1 MNPVKTLE
9 NHGQAIWL
17 DFLARGFVAKGDL
30 KALIDTDGV
39 KGVTSNPSIFEKA
52 IGSSDEYDGAIGK
65 ALQKGDRPVADLF
78 EAVAI
83 EDIQNAADVLR
94 PVYDRLNGTDG
105 FVSLE
110 VSPYL
115 AMDTKGTIAEAER
128 LWKDV
133 KRQNLMVKVPAT
145 PEGLPAIEHLIGEGI
160 SINITLLFSQEVYR
174 EVAEA
179 YIAGLEKYVAKGG
192 DPSHV
197 ASVAS
202 FFVSRIDSAVDKQL
216 DDKIARANDPSEKE
230 RLSALKGKVA
240 IANAKLAYQDYKRLF
255 AGPRWEKLAA
265 KGAKPQRLLWA
276 STGTK
281 NKDYSDVLYVEELI
295 GPNTVNT
302 VPPATLDAFR
312 DHGKPRDSL
321 EENIEDAR
329 RVLEELEKSGISLDA
344 ITEELVKD
352 GVKLFA
358 DAADKLYGAV
368 AQKRAASLGGGIDR
382 QQLALGDGIRKAV
395 EKSTEDWRAS
405 ATIRRLWQKDKSV
418 WTGDDEN
425 KWLGWLNSPAAADV
439 ADYEDFARRVKG
451 QNFSDAVVLGMGG
464 SSLGPEVLAETFAK
478 KSGFPKLHVLDS
490 TDPAQV
496 RAMED
501 AVDLAHTL
509 FIVSSK
515 SGGTTEPNVMKDYF
529 FDRVSKTIGK
539 DKAGH
544 RFIAVTD
551 PGSSLQKVAT
561 KQGFARIFYGD
572 PTIGGRYSV
581 LSPFGLVPAA
591 AAGIDVRSLITHA
604 LAMVRSCGADV
615 PPHENP
621 GVQLGLAMGLAGLE
635 GRDKVTIT
643 SSAKVADFGAW
654 AEQLIAEST
663 GKEGK
668 GLIPIDGEPLGDPS
682 LYGNDRFFID
692 IRTEGEDDAS
702 HDDRLKALE
711 AAGHPVVRIVMK
723 SIDHIGQEFF
733 RFEMATAV
741 AGAIL
746 GINPFNQ
753 PDVEAA
759 KIKTRELTGC
769 VREDRRAAC
778 GEAGHF
784 DRRGRSLHRRAQRR
798 RAAQGR
804 RRRHARL
811 VDQSASFAFGQRR
824 LCRPAR
830 LYRARPRHD
839 RLAAEDAACGARH
852 PSCRDLRRIRP
863 ALPALHRTGLQGRP
877 RQRRVP
883 ADHRRRCQGFA
894 GARPES
900 EFRHHQGGAGA
911 RRFRRAHRTWPARAA
926 RPSQGRPRIG
936 IVRTRCRDCGSAQLG
951 KSGHATRHD
960 RPRPDGRQHRPPADE
975 QRPHRR
981 GLRQGCEGG
990 RRPRRRRRNR
1000 RRHAGRF
1007 RGKTGKAAHRLGDA
1021 AGRQDHRGDHRGT
1034 GKADA
1039 ARRRHHR
1046 WRQYV
1051 LAGRRPPR
1059 RGAEGA
1065 RACIISTS
1073 APAAASGV
1081 SSAAIA

>member
-1 MNPVKTLE
+1 MNPVKALE
-9 NHGQAIWL
+9 NHGQAVWL

-30 KALIDTDGV
+30 TKLIESDGV

-52 IGSSDEYDGAIGK
+52 IGSSDEYDGAIGQ
-65 ALQKGDRPVADLF
+65 ALKKGDRPVADLF
-78 EAVAI
+78 EHLAV
-83 EDIQNAADVLR
+83 EDIQHAADVLR
-94 PVYDRLNGTDG
+94 PVYDRLKGADG

-133 KRQNLMVKVPAT
+133 KRRNLMVKVPAT

-160 SINITLLFSQEVYR
+160 SINITLLFSQAVYR

-179 YIAGLEKYVAKGG
+179 YLAGLEKYVAKGG

-202 FFVSRIDSAVDKQL
+202 FFVSRIDTSVDKQL
-216 DDKIARANDPSEKE
+216 DERIAKANDPSEKE

-255 AGPRWEKLAA
+255 SGARWDRLST

-281 NKDYSDVLYVEELI
+281 NKDYSDVLYVAELI

-312 DHGKPRDSL
+312 DHGNVRDSL
-321 EENIEDAR
+321 EENVEDAR
-329 RVLEELEKSGISLDA
+329 RVLDELEKSGISLDA
-344 ITEELVKD
+344 ITAELVQD

-368 AQKRAASLGGGIDR
+368 AHKRATSLSGGIDV
-382 QQLALGDGIRKAV
+382 QKLALGDGIKKAV
-395 EKSTEDWRAS
+395 AESTEEWRAS
-405 ATIRRLWQKDKSV
+405 AKIRRLWQKDKSV
-418 WTGDDEN
+418 WTGDDEY

-439 ADYEDFARRVKG
+439 ADYEDFAQRVKG
-451 QNFSDAVVLGMGG
+451 QKFTDAVVLGMGG

-478 KSGFPKLHVLDS
+478 KPGFPKLRVLDS

-496 RAMED
+496 RAMEA
-501 AVDLAHTL
+501 AVDIGKTL

-529 FDRVSKTIGK
+529 FDRVSKAIGA

-561 KQGFARIFYGD
+561 RQGFARIFYGD

-591 AAGIDVRSLITHA
+591 AAGIEVGRLIKHT

-635 GRDKVTIT
+635 GRDKVTI
-643 SSAKVADFGAW
+643 SSSKKIADFGAW

-663 GKEGK
+663 GKDGK
-668 GLIPIDGEPLGDPS
+668 GLIPIDGEPLGDPAI
-682 LYGNDRFFID
+682 YGSDRFFID
-692 IRTEGEDDAS
+692 IRTEGEDDAA
-702 HDDRLKALE
+702 HDEKLAALE
-711 AAGHPVVRIVMK
+711 AAGHPMVRIVMK
-723 SIDHIGQEFF
+723 SIDHLGQEFF

-759 KIKTRELTGC
+759 KIKTRELTGAFEKTGALPPEKPVMTTDEADLYTDETNAAALRNAGANGSLGSWIKAHLSRSHSGDYVALLAYIARNGGSIDALQKMRLA
-769 VREDRRAAC
+769 VRDKRHVATCAEFGPRFLHSTGQAYKGGPDSGVFLQITADDARDLAVPGQKASFGIIKAAQARGDFDVLTERGRRALRIHLK
-778 GEAGHF
+778 G
-784 DRRGRSLHRRAQRR
+784 D
-798 RAAQGR
+798 
-804 RRRHARL
+804 
-811 VDQSASFAFGQRR
+811 
-824 LCRPAR
+824 
-830 LYRARPRHD
+830 
-839 RLAAEDAACGARH
+839 LAAALAALDAAI
-852 PSCRDLRRIRP
+852 SE
-863 ALPALHRTGLQGRP
+863 AL
-877 RQRRVP
+877 
-883 ADHRRRCQGFA
+883 
-894 GARPES
+894 
-900 EFRHHQGGAGA
+900 
-911 RRFRRAHRTWPARAA
+911 
-926 RPSQGRPRIG
+926 
-936 IVRTRCRDCGSAQLG
+936 
-951 KSGHATRHD
+951 
-960 RPRPDGRQHRPPADE
+960 
-975 QRPHRR
+975 
-981 GLRQGCEGG
+981 
-990 RRPRRRRRNR
+990 N
-1000 RRHAGRF
+1000 
-1007 RGKTGKAAHRLGDA
+1007 
-1021 AGRQDHRGDHRGT
+1021 
-1034 GKADA
+1034 
-1039 ARRRHHR
+1039 
-1046 WRQYV
+1046 
-1051 LAGRRPPR
+1051 
-1059 RGAEGA
+1059 
-1065 RACIISTS
+1065 
-1073 APAAASGV
+1073 
-1081 SSAAIA
+1081 